1 MVKEASLI
9 KLNQTIDRITVALTQ
24 NINLNTPNN
33 LKYPCS
39 ICNKNVLQN
48 QSAVWCETCN
58 HWCHIKC
65 DGTSAETYK
74 YLQSTMNDDDAKS
87 WHCLYCTMK
96 FNHIN
101 IPFTLTDD
109 SELDKINISN
119 NMRFCDFLPSFETIS
134 DTNKF
139 SNFQQNE
146 EDYNLP
152 SHLDSKYYSVY
163 DFQRL
168 KIQRNFNVFHSNVN
182 GLETKFD
189 ILHDFLSN
197 SVSAFDV
204 IGITETSQNTETFFT
219 SNISINGYKPFFT
232 PTNSRKG
239 GTFLYVRSSLDV
251 FERIDL
257 KTQTDLFE
265 SVWVEISNKNS
276 KNIVCGCIYRHP
288 NYHLSDFLIYLD
300 TILQTLAKENK
311 EI

>member
-1 MVKEASLI
+1 
-9 KLNQTIDRITVALTQ
+9 
-24 NINLNTPNN
+24 
-33 LKYPCS
+33 
-39 ICNKNVLQN
+39 
-48 QSAVWCETCN
+48 
-58 HWCHIKC
+58 
-65 DGTSAETYK
+65 
-74 YLQSTMNDDDAKS
+74 
-87 WHCLYCTMK
+87 
-96 FNHIN
+96 
-101 IPFTLTDD
+101 
-109 SELDKINISN
+109 
-119 NMRFCDFLPSFETIS
+119 MRFCDFLPSFETIS

-204 IGITETSQNTETFFT
+204 VGITETSQNTETFFT

-232 PTNSRKG
+232 PTNSRKD

-265 SVWVEISNKNS
+265 SVWVEISNKSS

-288 NYHLSDFLIYLD
+288 NYHLSEFLIYLD

-311 EI
+311 EIYICGDFNIDILQIYEKTSYLEFYNLLSSYGLLPLILHPTRVVSGQEPSLIDNIF